1 MTTLAEFNAK
11 VATEVKGLHDA
22 LHAAG
27 HPVTPTEAKALWCVG
42 WAAVAKMVKHEEGA
56 EMLIAKARE
65 LAAAAEAE
73 GA

>member
-27 HPVTPTEAKALWCVG
+27 HPVTPTEAKALWCIG
-42 WAAVAKMVKHEEGA
+42 WAAIADLVGHEDGKA
-56 EMLIAKARE
+56 MLTEKAHE
-65 LAAAAEAE
+65 LAAEAE
-73 GA
+73 KEKH